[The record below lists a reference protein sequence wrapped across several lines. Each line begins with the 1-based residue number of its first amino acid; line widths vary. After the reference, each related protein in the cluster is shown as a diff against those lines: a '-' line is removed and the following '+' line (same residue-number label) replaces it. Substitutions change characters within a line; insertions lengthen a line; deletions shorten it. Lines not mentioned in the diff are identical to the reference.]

1 MSKEIELKLTLPPE
15 AAERFCEHSFLAALT
30 SKHRHLYNTY
40 PDFFTKAG
48 ESRLTH

>member
-1 MSKEIELKLTLPPE
+1 MLS
-15 AAERFCEHSFLAALT
+15 RFKRSTRRLFALLAALPAT
-30 SKHRHLYNTY
+30 VLVLGTLY